1 MNKLLLVL
9 LSVLLVF
16 TAACE
21 KKKEEQILPKVDSV
35 APGEVGEQA
44 KLERETYIREAQK
57 ELDELA
63 VSLAEIRKKAVVAKG
78 NAREKLDQQIQALEQ
93 EQKDVAGKLLN
104 LKSAIGEKWQEL
116 KSDFATSFAKFKQ
129 SVKNAI

>member
-21 KKKEEQILPKVDSV
+21 KKEEQILPKVDAV

-44 KLERETYIREAQK
+44 KLEREMYVREAQK

-63 VSLAEIRKKAVVAKG
+63 ISLAEIRKKAVVARG
-78 NAREKLDQQIQALEQ
+78 NAREKLDQQIQTLEQ
-93 EQKDVAGKLLN
+93 EQKDVAGKLFN
-104 LKSAIGEKWQEL
+104 LKSAIGDKWQEL
-116 KSDFATSFAKFKQ
+116 KSDFATSFEKFKQ

>member
-1 MNKLLLVL
+1 MNKFLLVL

-16 TAACE
+16 IAACE
-21 KKKEEQILPKVDSV
+21 KKKEEQILPKVDAV
-35 APGEVGEQA
+35 VPAEIGEQA
-44 KLERETYIREAQK
+44 KLERETFVREAQK

-63 VSLAEIRKKAVVAKG
+63 VSLAEIRKKAVVARG
-78 NAREKLDQQIQALEQ
+78 SAREKLDQQIQALEQ

-116 KSDFATSFAKFKQ
+116 KSDFTTSFEKFKQ